1 MTAEGTARSPDPASR
16 VGKYEILAKI
26 GHGAMGDVFKA
37 RDTVL
42 DRFVAIKTM
51 SAAVLGDPELGQR
64 FLREAQSAARL
75 NHPNVVTLHEFG
87 EDAGRVF
94 MAMELLEGE
103 DLKDLLKRGG
113 LTTLE
118 DKLAV
123 MEQIL
128 DGVAYAHAAG
138 VVHRDLK
145 PPNIHVQANGR
156 VKVMDFGLARL
167 GESEMTRAGTVMG
180 TPNYMSPEQVR
191 GERAGPPSDIFSL
204 GAVFYEVIGGRRAFD
219 ADSMHAVLYKV
230 TESDPIPLT
239 DCCPDLP
246 PIIEIFVWKALAKDP
261 QLRYRDGGEMRE
273 ALELCRRVLDGS
285 LEEGTVIASL
295 RQAPTLL
302 RTPSEAE
309 ATATRIDPPT
319 SGAPTL
325 PSARRGGSGHSGPLP
340 SVRGTT
346 GSLASARRG
355 TRSGSKPPTTPG
367 TAARAT
373 AVARGPATAA
383 APSRTPLY
391 LGATAVAVLIL
402 AGAVVLL
409 KRPQAPVAAPE
420 DRQAKT
426 LVSVAVETQLDAA
439 RRSLE
444 FKDLEGAIA
453 AAGKA
458 LQLDPGNAE
467 AQGVLG
473 RARASLDEVEA
484 FASAARQAAEG
495 GDLDAASKAL
505 SKVLALMPQHPV
517 AGELSAR
524 LASRFKAQADAAST
538 EMNRAAETA
547 RRAGASSLRAYAEA
561 ATLAGRAESAYTN
574 KQYTEAA
581 QKFLEARRG
590 YEASRRDAQQLASKP
605 SPPPATTI
613 AAEAPPTTFA
623 VAVPTS
629 APTTL
634 PTLAPTVP
642 SPSVAAAPLT
652 TPLPKATLGDEA
664 AVRQLVASFEL
675 AIEEKDLALYK
686 KLRPGLTPED
696 ERRLRDAFNN
706 VASQQVDFSVDTISF
721 DGDKATLRVTRTGR
735 VSGHTVPAVRQ
746 VLRLARSDSGWVI
759 VEIGQ

>member
-1 MTAEGTARSPDPASR
+1 MAVEGPARSSDPTGR
-16 VGKYEILAKI
+16 LGKYEIVAKI
-26 GHGAMGDVFKA
+26 GHGAMGEVYKA

-42 DRFVAIKTM
+42 DRFVAVKTM
-51 SAAVLGDPELGQR
+51 SAAVLGDPDLGQR

-75 NHPNVVTLHEFG
+75 NHPNVVTLLEFG

-113 LTTLE
+113 LATLE

-123 MEQIL
+123 IEQIL

-156 VKVMDFGLARL
+156 VKVMDFGLARF

-191 GERAGPPSDIFSL
+191 GERAGPPSDVFSL
-204 GAVFYEVIGGRRAFD
+204 GAVFYEVIGGRRAFE
-219 ADSMHAVLYKV
+219 AESMHAILYKV
-230 TESDPIPLT
+230 ADSDPVPLSE
-239 DCCPDLP
+239 CCPDLP
-246 PIIEIFVWKALAKDP
+246 PIIEIFVSKALAKDP
-261 QLRYRDGGEMRE
+261 ELRYRDGSEMRE

-285 LEEGTVIASL
+285 LEEGAVIASL
-295 RQAPTLL
+295 RQAPTMLQ
-302 RTPSEAE
+302 TPSEAE
-309 ATATRIDPPT
+309 PTATRIDRP
-319 SGAPTL
+319 SSAAPTL
-325 PSARRGGSGHSGPLP
+325 PAPRRGASGQSGALP

-346 GSLASARRG
+346 GSLPSVRRG
-355 TRSGSKPPTTPG
+355 TRIGTKPPATQGRAPRAEAPASRPAIG
-367 TAARAT
+367 AR
-373 AVARGPATAA
+373 
-383 APSRTPLY
+383 PSRTPLY
-391 LGATAVAVLIL
+391 IGATAIAVLIL
-402 AGAVVLL
+402 GGAVVLL
-409 KRPQAPVAAPE
+409 KRPQAPVAPPE

-426 LVSVAVETQLDAA
+426 LVGVAVETHLEAA

-458 LQLDPGNAE
+458 LQLDPGNAA
-467 AQGVLG
+467 AQDLME
-473 RARASLDEVEA
+473 RARATLDEVEA
-484 FASAARQAAEG
+484 VARAARQAAEAG
-495 GDLDAASKAL
+495 ELDAASNAL
-505 SKVLALMPQHPV
+505 SRVLTLMPKHPV
-517 AGELSAR
+517 AGELSVL

-538 EMNRAAETA
+538 EMNRAAEAA

-561 ATLAGRAESAYTN
+561 AALAGRAESAYSK

-581 QKFLEARRG
+581 QQFLEAQRA
-590 YEASRRDAQQLASKP
+590 YEVSRRDARQLAATP
-605 SPPPATTI
+605 SPPPATTL
-613 AAEAPPTTFA
+613 AVEAPPTTAA

-629 APTTL
+629 APTPL
-634 PTLAPTVP
+634 PTLAPPAP
-642 SPSVAAAPLT
+642 SPSAAATPTPRT
-652 TPLPKATLGDEA
+652 TLSDEA
-664 AVRQLVASFEL
+664 AVRQLVANFGR

-706 VASQQVDFSVDTISF
+706 VSSQQVDYSVDAISF

-735 VSGHTVPAVRQ
+735 VSGQTVPPVRQ
-746 VLRLARSDSGWVI
+746 VLRLARSDTGWVI

>member
-1 MTAEGTARSPDPASR
+1 MAVEGPARSSDPTGR
-16 VGKYEILAKI
+16 LGKYEIIAKI
-26 GHGAMGDVFKA
+26 GHGAMGEVYKA

-42 DRFVAIKTM
+42 DRFVAVKTM
-51 SAAVLGDPELGQR
+51 SAAVLGDPDLHQR

-75 NHPNVVTLHEFG
+75 NHPNVVTLLEFG

-103 DLKDLLKRGG
+103 DLKELLKRGG
-113 LTTLE
+113 LATLE

-123 MEQIL
+123 IEQIL

-156 VKVMDFGLARL
+156 VKVMDFGLARF

-191 GERAGPPSDIFSL
+191 GERAGPPSDVFSL
-204 GAVFYEVIGGRRAFD
+204 GSVFYEVIGGRRAFE

-230 TESDPIPLT
+230 TDSDPVPLAE
-239 DCCPDLP
+239 CCPDLP
-246 PIIEIFVWKALAKDP
+246 PIIEIFVSKALAKDP
-261 QLRYRDGGEMRE
+261 ELRYRDGGEMRE

-285 LEEGTVIASL
+285 LEEGAVIASL
-295 RQAPTLL
+295 RQAPTMLQA
-302 RTPSEAE
+302 PSDAE
-309 ATATRIDPPT
+309 PTATRIERPT
-319 SGAPTL
+319 SAPTL
-325 PSARRGGSGHSGPLP
+325 PSSRRASGLSSPLP
-340 SVRGTT
+340 SLRGTT
-346 GSLASARRG
+346 GSLPSVRRG
-355 TRSGSKPPTTPG
+355 TRTGSKPPTTPG
-367 TAARAT
+367 RAPR
-373 AVARGPATAA
+373 AEAPVSRPAIVAR
-383 APSRTPLY
+383 PSRAPLY
-391 LGATAVAVLIL
+391 IGATVIAVLML
-402 AGAVVLL
+402 GGAVVLL
-409 KRPQAPVAAPE
+409 KRPQAPVAATE

-458 LQLDPGNAE
+458 LQLDPGNAA
-467 AQGVLG
+467 AQDLLE
-473 RARASLDEVEA
+473 RARATLDEVE
-484 FASAARQAAEG
+484 SVARVAREAAEA

-505 SKVLALMPQHPV
+505 SRVLALMPKHPV
-517 AGELSAR
+517 AGELSVQ

-547 RRAGASSLRAYAEA
+547 RRAGASSLRAYADA
-561 ATLAGRAESAYTN
+561 AALAARAESAYDK

-581 QKFLEARRG
+581 QHFLEAQRA
-590 YEASRRDAQQLASKP
+590 YEVSRRDARQLAAKP
-605 SPPPATTI
+605 SPPPATTT
-613 AAEAPPTTFA
+613 AAEAPPTTSA

-629 APTTL
+629 PPTPF
-634 PTLAPTVP
+634 PTLAPTAP
-642 SPSVAAAPLT
+642 PPTAAATPMA
-652 TPLPKATLGDEA
+652 TPLPKTTLGDEA
-664 AVRQLVASFEL
+664 AVRQLVASFGR

-686 KLRPGLTPED
+686 KLRPGLTAED

-706 VASQQVDFSVDTISF
+706 VSSQQVDYRVDAISIE
-721 DGDKATLRVTRTGR
+721 GDKATLRVTRSGR
-735 VSGHTVPAVRQ
+735 VSGQTVPPVRQ
-746 VLRLARSDSGWVI
+746 VLHLARSDTGWVI
-759 VEIGQ
+759 VEVGQ